1 MSLKTK
7 DIAGLFSDRVRIRV
21 CGLLVKGDELLLVK
35 QQAPTR
41 DRPFWSPPG
50 GGLKL
55 GERMEDA
62 LVREFAEETGLQI
75 EPQCLFYIS
84 EFVQLP
90 FHAVEFYFLCE
101 SLSGNLVVGKDPE
114 LLDHSQMILDIQF
127 FKFEEIK
134 AMEVFPVFIRDRFH
148 QDYMSRRDTPIWIRS
163 DES

>member
-1 MSLKTK
+1 MSSFTK

-21 CGLLVKGDELLLVK
+21 CGLLVEDDELLLVK
-35 QQAPTR
+35 LDAPTR
-41 DRPFWSPPG
+41 DTPFWSPPG

-62 LVREFAEETGLQI
+62 LVREFAEETGLQVQ
-75 EPQCLFYIS
+75 PLSLFYIS

-101 SLSGNLVVGKDPE
+101 SLGGNLVAGTDPE
-114 LLDHSQMILDIQF
+114 LGDHSQMILDIQYI
-127 FKFEEIK
+127 KFEEMK

-148 QDYMSRRDTPIWIRS
+148 QDYMYRRDTPIWIRS